1 MDRHQPSVVSQP
13 HSIIPASAGAEPRI
27 AGRLYKRLATT
38 GGLVAM
44 GLVLAIVL
52 PSSTIGLPACDSA
65 EAKGLLIRMARAAL
79 DKAKLPHR
87 TIEIAEIAEVPA
99 DARGVNRCKCAVIVN
114 GGEIGRAVYE
124 ISWSVRLVV
133 FNRYQV
139 RIVSVA
145 Q

>member
-27 AGRLYKRLATT
+27 AGRLYKRL
-38 GGLVAM
+38 